1 MDEKLFEELLKKI
14 DLQDKQIKKLFFITS
29 RNSAELENMRQKK
42 GSWNFEKNWVQKG

>member
-1 MDEKLFEELLKKI
+1 MVSKTNGRIWKLEVQVEELLKKI

-42 GSWNFEKNWVQKG
+42 GS